1 MCRTC
6 GQGFGSSVKRNKHI
20 LSNACVRDKVVKNY
34 ECSVCKKRFSTRKS
48 VVAHETWCL
57 YKQRRD
63 ANLKGDEEAS
73 IGVPKDNGEL
83 RLKQMGDGALAQPD
97 IMQAHACRPWI

>member
-6 GQGFGSSVKRNKHI
+6 GQGFSTSAKRNKHI

-34 ECSVCKKRFSTRKS
+34 ECVVCSKKFSTRKT

-57 YKQRRD
+57 YKQKRD
-63 ANLKGDEEAS
+63 SIMKVESSVLETSGGVTAEEGES
-73 IGVPKDNGEL
+73 MFTVDCVPFQNSCEEL
-83 RLKQMGDGALAQPD
+83 NKSQ
-97 IMQAHACRPWI
+97 